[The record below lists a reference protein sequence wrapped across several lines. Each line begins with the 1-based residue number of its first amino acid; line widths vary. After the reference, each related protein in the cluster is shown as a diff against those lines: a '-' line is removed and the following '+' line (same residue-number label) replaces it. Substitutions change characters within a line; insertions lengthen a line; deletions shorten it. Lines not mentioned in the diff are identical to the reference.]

1 MWDALVNSK
10 EDWMRLA
17 LEQADHAAIL
27 NEVPIGAVIVKDNE
41 VISAAFNL
49 RETNQDS
56 LAHAELLAIKRACD
70 ALGTWRLEDCT
81 LYVTLEPCPMC
92 AGAIVQ
98 SRIPTVVYGAKDEKA
113 GCAGTLMN
121 LLEEPRF
128 NHRCEVI
135 AGVLE
140 HECGDRLTR
149 FFKELR
155 LRKKA
160 KKLDKA

>member
-1 MWDALVNSK
+1 
-10 EDWMRLA
+10 
-17 LEQADHAAIL
+17 
-27 NEVPIGAVIVKDNE
+27 
-41 VISAAFNL
+41 
-49 RETNQDS
+49 
-56 LAHAELLAIKRACD
+56 
-70 ALGTWRLEDCT
+70 
-81 LYVTLEPCPMC
+81 MC